1 MVNQHMTKKLLV
13 GGYWAL
19 CCALVLCAF
28 GVAQQ
33 TSDASAKSPQ
43 PAAWV
48 KASDAN
54 TKLLLDV
61 QAKFNPEQAAFYGVS
76 GIDEQI
82 TDVTP
87 GFVEREQAALQ
98 KVLEQFKQREADEKD
113 PLVKQDLNILV
124 HATEDEI
131 TETRLDEKY
140 FLPYVNMSRVVFL
153 SMKGLLDEQIP
164 DSRTPASVVRLR
176 RYAGMEKGYEPMTKL
191 LQARLEEKL
200 KNPALLGPYKGEL
213 ELDLS
218 QSKAFLDGAQA
229 LLQKRKV
236 VGWEQPYAVLRK
248 QVEDYNAFLSASLLP
263 RARTDYRLPAEV
275 YANNLHQLGI
285 DIPPTELARMA
296 HGAFL
301 EIQEHMQTIA
311 TEVAKERGFPSSDYR
326 DVIRELKK
334 QQLVGQA
341 ILPHYKDRLKNIEEI
356 VRREHLVTLP
366 NREARIV
373 MATEAETASQP
384 APHMTPPRLLGNT
397 GEAPTFVLP
406 LNVPPPVGE
415 TKPLTYDD
423 FTFDA
428 ASWTLTAHEARPGHE
443 LQFSSMIER
452 GVSSARALFAF
463 NSTNVE
469 GWGLYSE
476 VMLFPYMPKEGQ
488 LISLQH
494 RLMRAARAF
503 LDPELQAG
511 KITTDQAYDVLQN
524 EVMLSRAMAKQEVD
538 RYTFRMPG
546 QACSY
551 FYGYTK
557 LMDLRREVEKSQGK
571 QFNAQRFHDFVLAQ
585 GLLPPDLMRK
595 AVETGFMAASH

>member
-1 MVNQHMTKKLLV
+1 MISACRV
-13 GGYWAL
+13 L
-19 CCALVLCAF
+19 CCVLILCAL

-33 TSDASAKSPQ
+33 KLQDK
-43 PAAWV
+43 PAEAPAWV

-54 TKLLLDV
+54 TKLLIDLH
-61 QAKFNPEQAAFYGVS
+61 AKFNPEQAAYMGVS

-82 TDVTP
+82 MDVTP
-87 GFVEREQAALQ
+87 GFTERRQTALQ
-98 KVLEQFKQREADEKD
+98 SLLEEFKKREVAEKD
-113 PLVKQDLNILV
+113 PLVKQDLDILI
-124 HATEDEI
+124 HATSDEI
-131 TETRLDEKY
+131 TDIRLDEKY
-140 FLPYVNMSRVVFL
+140 LLPYVDMSRMVFL

-176 RYAGMEKGYEPMTKL
+176 RYAGLEKGYQPVTKL
-191 LQARLEEKL
+191 LEARLNEKL
-200 KNPALLGPYKGEL
+200 NNPALLGPYKGEL
-213 ELDLS
+213 ELDLKQANS
-218 QSKAFLDGAQA
+218 FLDGAEA
-229 LLQKRKV
+229 LLKQRKV
-236 VGWEQPYAVLRK
+236 AGYEQPLAELRK
-248 QVEDYNAFLSASLLP
+248 QVNEYDDFLRAQLLP
-263 RARTDYRLPAEV
+263 RARTDYRIPAEV
-275 YANNLHQLGI
+275 YAQNLVELGI
-285 DIPPTELARMA
+285 DIPPAELARQA

-311 TEVAKERGFPSSDYR
+311 AEVAKQRGFASSDYR

-334 QQLVGQA
+334 QQLVGDA
-341 ILPHYKDRLKNIEEI
+341 ILPHYKERLKNIEEI
-356 VRREHLVTLP
+356 IRREHLVTLP
-366 NREARIV
+366 TREARIV
-373 MATEAETASQP
+373 MASEAETASQP

-443 LQFSSMIER
+443 LQFSSMIEH
-452 GVSSARALFAF
+452 GVSNARALFAF

-476 VMLFPYMPKEGQ
+476 AILFPYMPKDGQ

-551 FYGYTK
+551 FYGYTR
-557 LMDLRREVEKSQGK
+557 LMNLRREVEKKQGK
-571 QFNAQRFHDFVLAQ
+571 EFNAQRFHDFVLAQ

-595 AVETGFMAASH
+595 AVETSFLTAAH